1 MPQRRVVVTG
11 LGLISPVGNE
21 KDQFWTAICEGK
33 NGIGRI
39 TQIDA
44 SKYTSRIAGEVK
56 GFEPSKYIT
65 PKQIRRLD
73 KFTQFAVA
81 AAKMAAED
89 SSLDMSR
96 EDPYRVGVLVGSGI
110 GGLRVIEQQHTVLL
124 SKGPSRISPFLI
136 PMLIANMAPGQ
147 IAIDL
152 GAKGPNA
159 AEVTACASG
168 SHSIGTAFR
177 IIQRGDSEVMI
188 AGGTESCITPLGL
201 GAFCAMNALS
211 KRNDDPGH
219 ASRPFDKDRDGFIM
233 AEGAGIVILEELN
246 HALKRNA
253 LIYCEL
259 SGCGMTADAYHM
271 TAPSP
276 DGKGPAK
283 AMEMAIKD
291 AGLKPKDISYIN
303 AHGTSTLLNDKVE
316 TIAIKNV
323 FGDSAKKTAISSTK
337 SMTGHLLG
345 AAGGIEFCV
354 ISLVIKNN
362 IIPPTIN
369 YQTPDPDCDL
379 DYVPNKAR
387 KAKVRAAMSNSLG
400 FGGQN
405 AVLVAKEFS
414 E

>member
-11 LGLISPVGNE
+11 LGLISPVGND

-44 SKYTSRIAGEVK
+44 SSYTSRIAGEVK

-89 SSLDMSR
+89 SSLDMSK

-110 GGLRVIEQQHTVLL
+110 GGLRVIEQQHTILL

-147 IAIDL
+147 IAIEL

-168 SHSIGTAFR
+168 SHSIGTALR

-211 KRNDDPGH
+211 KRNDDPEH
-219 ASRPFDKDRDGFIM
+219 ACRPFDKNRDGFIM
-233 AEGAGIVILEELN
+233 AEGAGVVILEELN

-253 LIYCEL
+253 SIYCEL
-259 SGCGMTADAYHM
+259 IGCGMSADAYHM

-283 AMEMAIKD
+283 SMESAIKD
-291 AGLKPKDISYIN
+291 AGLKPEDLSYIN

-316 TIAIKNV
+316 TIAIKKV
-323 FGDSAKKTAISSTK
+323 LGDSAKKIAVSSTK

-354 ISLVIKNN
+354 ISLAIKNG

-387 KAKVRAAMSNSLG
+387 KAKVRVAMSNSLG

-405 AVLVAKEFS
+405 AVLVAKEFL

>member
-11 LGLISPVGNE
+11 LGLISPVGND

-44 SKYTSRIAGEVK
+44 SLYTSRIAGEVK
-56 GFEPSKYIT
+56 GFEPSKYIS

-81 AAKMAAED
+81 AAKMAVED
-89 SSLDMSR
+89 SSLDISR

-124 SKGPSRISPFLI
+124 SKGPSKISPFLI

-147 IAIDL
+147 IAIEL
-152 GAKGPNA
+152 GAKGPNS

-168 SHSIGTAFR
+168 SHSICTAFR
-177 IIQRGDSEVMI
+177 IIQRGDSEIMI

-219 ASRPFDKDRDGFIM
+219 ASRPFDRDRDGFII

-253 LIYCEL
+253 SIYCEL
-259 SGCGMTADAYHM
+259 SGCGMNADAYHM

-283 AMEMAIKD
+283 SMEAAIKD
-291 AGLKPKDISYIN
+291 AGLKPEDISYIN
-303 AHGTSTLLNDKVE
+303 AHGTSTVLNDKVE
-316 TIAIKNV
+316 TIAIKKV
-323 FGDSAKKTAISSTK
+323 LGDSAKKTAVSSTK

-354 ISLVIKNN
+354 ISLVIKNG

-387 KAKVRAAMSNSLG
+387 KAKVRVAMSNSLG

>member
-11 LGLISPVGNE
+11 LGLISPVGND

-44 SKYTSRIAGEVK
+44 SLYTSRIAGEVK

-89 SSLDMSR
+89 SSLDMSK

-110 GGLRVIEQQHTVLL
+110 GGLRVIEQQHTILL

-147 IAIDL
+147 IAIEL

-168 SHSIGTAFR
+168 SHSIGTALR

-188 AGGTESCITPLGL
+188 AGGTESCTTPLGL

-211 KRNDDPGH
+211 KRNDDPEH
-219 ASRPFDKDRDGFIM
+219 ACRPFDKDRDGFIM
-233 AEGAGIVILEELN
+233 AEGAGVVILEELN

-253 LIYCEL
+253 SIYCEL
-259 SGCGMTADAYHM
+259 IGCGMSADAYHM

-283 AMEMAIKD
+283 AMEAAIKD
-291 AGLKPKDISYIN
+291 AGLKPEDISYIN

-316 TIAIKNV
+316 TIAIKKV
-323 FGDSAKKTAISSTK
+323 LGDSAKKIAVSSTK

-354 ISLVIKNN
+354 ISLAIKNG

-387 KAKVRAAMSNSLG
+387 KAKVRVAMSNSLG

>member
-1 MPQRRVVVTG
+1 MSQRRVVATG
-11 LGLISPVGNE
+11 LGIVSPVGNG
-21 KDQFWTAICEGK
+21 KDQFWKAICEGK

-44 SKYTSRIAGEVK
+44 SLYNSRIGGEVK
-56 GFEPSKYIT
+56 DFEPTKYISL
-65 PKQIRRLD
+65 KQIRRLD

-81 AAKMAAED
+81 AAKMAVKDSLLDISKED
-89 SSLDMSR
+89 I
-96 EDPYRVGVLVGSGI
+96 YRVGVLVGSGI
-110 GGLRVIEQQHTVLL
+110 GGLRVIEQQHGVLL
-124 SKGPSRISPFLI
+124 SKGPSKISPFLI
-136 PMLIANMAPGQ
+136 PMLIVNMAAGQ
-147 IAIDL
+147 IAIEF
-152 GAKGPNA
+152 GVRGPNT

-168 SHSIGTAFR
+168 SHSIGTALR

-211 KRNDDPGH
+211 RRNDDPSH
-219 ASRPFDKDRDGFIM
+219 ASRPFDKDRDGFVM

-253 LIYCEL
+253 PIYCEL
-259 SGCGMTADAYHM
+259 AGFGMTADAYHM
-271 TAPSP
+271 TAPLP
-276 DGKGPAK
+276 GGEGPTK
-283 AMEMAIKD
+283 AIEIAIKD
-291 AGLKPKDISYIN
+291 AGLKPEDISYIN

-316 TIAIKNV
+316 TLAIKKV
-323 FGDSAKKTAISSTK
+323 FGDSAGKVAVSSTK

-345 AAGGIEFCV
+345 AAGGIEFCAT
-354 ISLVIKNN
+354 SLTIKNG

-387 KAKVRAAMSNSLG
+387 KVKVKAAMSNSLG
-400 FGGQN
+400 FGGHN
-405 AVLVAKEFS
+405 AVLVAKEFTG
-414 E
+414 

>member
-11 LGLISPVGNE
+11 LGLISPVGND

-44 SKYTSRIAGEVK
+44 SLYTSRIAGEVK
-56 GFEPSKYIT
+56 GFEPSKYIS

-81 AAKMAAED
+81 AAKMAVED
-89 SSLDMSR
+89 SSLDISR

-124 SKGPSRISPFLI
+124 SKGPSKISPFLI

-147 IAIDL
+147 IAIEL
-152 GAKGPNA
+152 GVKGPNA

-168 SHSIGTAFR
+168 SHSICTAFR
-177 IIQRGDSEVMI
+177 IIQRGDSEIMI

-219 ASRPFDKDRDGFIM
+219 ASRPFDRDRDGFII

-253 LIYCEL
+253 SIYCEL
-259 SGCGMTADAYHM
+259 SGCGMNADAYHM

-283 AMEMAIKD
+283 SMEAAIKD
-291 AGLKPKDISYIN
+291 AGLKPEDISYIN
-303 AHGTSTLLNDKVE
+303 AHGTSTVLNDKVE
-316 TIAIKNV
+316 TIAIKKV
-323 FGDSAKKTAISSTK
+323 LGDSAKKTAVSSTK

-354 ISLVIKNN
+354 ISLVIKNG

-387 KAKVRAAMSNSLG
+387 KAKVRVAMSNSLG